1 MFNKLQ
7 LIQNA
12 AARVL
17 TRTKNIDHI
26 TLTIGSAPSY
36 FTDMLTESIPVRS
49 LRSSVKGLHTIGNS
63 KLYLPMVLSVIML
76 PLSEVLYHL
85 SRGLFSFKSSLKTYL
100 FLQAYFSIWF
110 PFIVIP
116 SYFNCFDWLYFSIH
130 LLLCV
135 YVNVFISDQF
145 FIFLLLF
152 LLIFYFILYFC
163 FNCICVIC
171 FYMYVFCNYVHWWFY
186 VSAFIFSSVHIYILL
201 TQTST

>member
-17 TRTKNIDHI
+17 TRTKIIDHI
-26 TLTIGSAPSY
+26 TLILTTLCWLPVKTIDFKILIFKFTIGSAPSY
-36 FTDMLTESIPVRS
+36 FTDMLTESIQVRS
-49 LRSSVKGLHTIGNS
+49 LRSSVKGLLTIGNS
-63 KLYLPMVLSVIML
+63 KLYLPIVLSVIML

-85 SRGLFSFKSSLKTYL
+85 SRGLSIVFSFKSSLKTYL

-110 PFIVIP
+110 PFIIIP
-116 SYFNCFDWLYFSIH
+116 SYFNCFGWLYFSVH

-135 YVNVFISDQF
+135 YVNGFISDQF

-152 LLIFYFILYFC
+152 LLIF
-163 FNCICVIC
+163 
-171 FYMYVFCNYVHWWFY
+171 
-186 VSAFIFSSVHIYILL
+186 
-201 TQTST
+201 